1 MSNPETKKYQMN
13 SPENSKKFKK
23 KEKTAL
29 NKLVLFLSIRDHTE
43 LELRQKLAK
52 DFSSLEI
59 QEAIE
64 FAKEHELMKT
74 PEQLST
80 QLYHELSR
88 KNKGYLYIIKYL
100 RAKGLPHH
108 SIDREQE
115 LEKAR
120 KLVLTKLQIE
130 GMPSHEDKI
139 KIYRLL
145 TNRGFDDQTIRTV
158 AHEES

>member
-1 MSNPETKKYQMN
+1 MNEPEEKNTQ
-13 SPENSKKFKK
+13 SFKK

-43 LELRQKLAK
+43 LELRKKLAK
-52 DFSSLEI
+52 DFSSSEI
-59 QEAIE
+59 EAAIA

-74 PEQLST
+74 PEQLSQ

-88 KNKGYLYIIKYL
+88 KNKGYLYITQYL

-108 SIDREQE
+108 AIDREQE

-120 KLVLTKLQIE
+120 KLVLTKLQID
-130 GMPSHEDKI
+130 GMPGHEDKI